1 MRYYETC
8 WVISGFDRHNT
19 GSLYPFRGLRLQFS
33 WAPAGVGQPCISL
46 THTRSRHRTAK
57 VRPEEVGGL
66 PRRDSNHGVRRPPPR
81 RCLLLFA
88 FAITNKA
95 SVVVELQRK
104 HTSQHCAD
112 HGRLHYEQGLQDRD
126 RASRRRSRNA
136 AASQV
141 LFLPMP
147 RRVERAR

>member
-1 MRYYETC
+1 MLGNI
-8 WVISGFDRHNT
+8 WFDRYNT
-19 GSLYPFRGLRLQFS
+19 GSLSVSGFPV
-33 WAPAGVGQPCISL
+33 ADTPAGVGHPSISL

-66 PRRDSNHGVRRPPPR
+66 PRRDSNHGVRRPPPPPR

-95 SVVVELQRK
+95 SIIVGLQRK

-141 LFLPMP
+141 LFSSYAS
-147 RRVERAR
+147 RREGTVN